1 MVKQNAQ
8 NIPTSP
14 SATEGR
20 YQEAPSSETALLCLK
35 TPLKQAAKLPK
46 ELNISEDN
54 EIPLMLKS
62 RMRLEE

>member
-8 NIPTSP
+8 NICTSS
-14 SATEGR
+14 SATRGR
-20 YQEAPSSETALLCLK
+20 YQEASSSETALLYLK

-54 EIPLMLKS
+54 ETPLMLKS